1 MTLVVSGRVRHC
13 QMLPDKVHDLLR
25 KHLPGLQVS
34 GLDFSVDL
42 KSCTV
47 GFFCNASSILD
58 YTVTA
63 KAGNLPPPALVAALA
78 RETDG
83 LNDVLRKALT
93 RPFRRARVEFCLI
106 EDERSASRLLYW
118 IRERPLLSRPAK
130 FSYVLCFA
138 LLVLAGVLV
147 DNTLHQKQGVER
159 SNDITGMLLA
169 ICIPVVLLP
178 LPFFFEHLNVRGT
191 GRWAFSRTGEGPS

>member
-1 MTLVVSGRVRHC
+1 M
-13 QMLPDKVHDLLR
+13 
-25 KHLPGLQVS
+25 
-34 GLDFSVDL
+34 
-42 KSCTV
+42 
-47 GFFCNASSILD
+47 
-58 YTVTA
+58 
-63 KAGNLPPPALVAALA
+63 LA
-78 RETDG
+78 RINKLIGDVRRDPFTG
-83 LNDVLRKALT
+83 ISKVPGTGPLSGAYAGRRSLLSVNDRESPRFTVRSGGQ
-93 RPFRRARVEFCLI
+93 RAR
-106 EDERSASRLLYW
+106 Y
-118 IRERPLLSRPAK
+118 
-130 FSYVLCFA
+130 A

>member
-13 QMLPDKVHDLLR
+13 QMQPAKVHALLR
-25 KHLPGLQVS
+25 KRLPGLQVS
-34 GLDFSVDL
+34 GLDFSVDRR
-42 KSCTV
+42 SCTV

-63 KAGNLPPPALVAALA
+63 KSGSSSPPALVAALA

-83 LNDVLRKALT
+83 LNEVLREALT

-106 EDERSASRLLYW
+106 EDERSRSGLLHW
-118 IRERPLLSRPAK
+118 TREQPLSSRPAK
-130 FSYVLCFA
+130 LSYGLCLA

-147 DNTLHQKQGVER
+147 HNTLHQAPGVER
-159 SNDITGMLLA
+159 SNNITSLLLA
-169 ICIPVVLLP
+169 ICLPAVLLP
-178 LPFFFEHLNVRGT
+178 LPFVFEHLKVRGT
-191 GRWAFSRTGEGPS
+191 GRWIFSQTGEGSS